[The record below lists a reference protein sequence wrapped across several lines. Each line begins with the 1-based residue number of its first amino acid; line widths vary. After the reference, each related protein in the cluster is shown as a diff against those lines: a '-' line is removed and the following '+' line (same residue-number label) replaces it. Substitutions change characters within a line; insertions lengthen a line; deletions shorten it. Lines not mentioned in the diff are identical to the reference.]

1 MEKRL
6 NALVHDYLTA
16 VSPKAALTFKK
27 EVKPKGLDE
36 GIPRL
41 KEIVN
46 SINQTKQL
54 NSLVYIY
61 LTDKSLTAAKIFRK
75 DVKPKELEEGTP
87 SLKEIV
93 ESFNKRKLKRRK
105 ETEAEAIG
113 SSAKQAKINS
123 EREISS
129 DVDQTSANEVSQNI
143 FAPLSV
149 AELLYNF

>member
-1 MEKRL
+1 MDKRL
-6 NALVHDYLTA
+6 NALVYDFLTA
-16 VSPKAALTFKK
+16 VSPKSALTFKK

-46 SINQTKQL
+46 FINQTKQL

-61 LTDKSLTAAKIFRK
+61 LTEKSLTAAKIFRK

-93 ESFNKRKLKRRK
+93 ESFNKRKLKRKK
-105 ETEAEAIG
+105 ETGAEANG

-123 EREISS
+123 EREIDS
-129 DVDQTSANEVSQNI
+129 DVDQSFAKEVSQKI
-143 FAPLSV
+143 
-149 AELLYNF
+149 YCY